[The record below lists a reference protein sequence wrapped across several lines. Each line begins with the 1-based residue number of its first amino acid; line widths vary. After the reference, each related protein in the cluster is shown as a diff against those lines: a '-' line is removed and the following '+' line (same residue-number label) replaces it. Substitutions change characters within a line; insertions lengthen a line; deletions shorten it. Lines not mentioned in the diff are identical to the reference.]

1 MLPSL
6 LFDTSK
12 LPIALTGTILSL
24 VIVIDSIVFLTKV
37 VPRKLEVALTLLSAF
52 FIVLT
57 FFIFWVT
64 RVTPEG
70 TIKSPPFS

>member
-57 FFIFWVT
+57 FL
-64 RVTPEG
+64 
-70 TIKSPPFS
+70 FSE

>member
-57 FFIFWVT
+57 FFIF
-64 RVTPEG
+64 
-70 TIKSPPFS
+70 